1 MIEYLQKFGG
11 YTSTGLTIDEK
22 KELESLRLQ
31 VKKYRALEETK
42 TEEEKSETKEENQS
56 ESDDEDDVDPELD
69 NIVNKIK
76 TIPFFFFFYNIIS
89 FSEHFLFHSID
100 NDF

>member
-31 VKKYRALEETK
+31 VKKYRALEEEQQL
-42 TEEEKSETKEENQS
+42 TETLFQFLTSMTMREIKLKDEELLF
-56 ESDDEDDVDPELD
+56 ESCQQFIGLWWQEGYEKGERRYRL
-69 NIVNKIK
+69 KL
-76 TIPFFFFFYNIIS
+76 
-89 FSEHFLFHSID
+89 H
-100 NDF
+100 